1 MTNSYKRMY
10 VLSEEEYQEYKN
22 YKDKVPAAVKCP
34 EDGRE
39 FPNVG
44 MLGHHVKSHVNGFR
58 CNICGK
64 VFKTKGALALHL
76 RQHPPQVQP
85 SSHSIFDNVLPT
97 TPQSMTQASKPKKS
111 HKQRSVLNFTTSK
124 WLSLK

>member
-1 MTNSYKRMY
+1 MAYKRMY
-10 VLSEEEYQEYKN
+10 VLTEDEYQEFRR
-22 YKDKVPAAVKCP
+22 YKDNGTPAVKCP

-39 FPNVG
+39 FPNAA
-44 MLGHHVKSHVNGFR
+44 MLGHHIKSHVDGFR

-85 SSHSIFDNVLPT
+85 SSHSIFDKALPT
-97 TPQSMTQASKPKKS
+97 APQPKPK
-111 HKQRSVLNFTTSK
+111 HKQHSVLNFDSK
-124 WLSLK
+124 QWLTLR